1 MSTPFIHP
9 SIQQGPELTSETP
22 NWSSWSNLKWIN
34 HNLYGFSFYVRQIKK
49 GVFICDDLFC
59 LLSTSLAALQKEQ
72 GCGLGRFAFV
82 DESYRTCILH
92 VMYPDLH
99 DLPLKKWK
107 YAYILTLVKH
117 DQNKE
122 ERVLIHV
129 SVNKIIDV
137 IFILITCT

>member
-1 MSTPFIHP
+1 
-9 SIQQGPELTSETP
+9 
-22 NWSSWSNLKWIN
+22 
-34 HNLYGFSFYVRQIKK
+34 
-49 GVFICDDLFC
+49 
-59 LLSTSLAALQKEQ
+59 
-72 GCGLGRFAFV
+72 
-82 DESYRTCILH
+82 
-92 VMYPDLH
+92 MYPDLH